1 MSGSHRLGRWA
12 LALAMS
18 ATAVGLGTV
27 LPAAADDHGAEA
39 VTTGSEEDCIV
50 SYVSRGRAV
59 VGGPFYAIP
68 YESVAGAPYV
78 EDEINSRPANYGLA
92 SNAFEGFIGDIVLG
106 TSGIYPRNVTTAKA
120 HWPPVPHSPNGGS
133 YGTKSSTS
141 FGPFAA
147 SKVEAGPRKVTSQ
160 AMLNGDLSSP
170 FGPARALSETLF
182 DGNVLK
188 GVDTVIGYDLRLGP
202 VTIDK
207 MHSVVEYET
216 DGTSEGTNATWKLV
230 FSGVGGDNTVYT
242 ITKDGFAP
250 QGGDSQGGGE
260 QVSQFNDGAEQFAD
274 ALEAAGIGRSYATI
288 AKGEV
293 TVNDGE
299 LFVKTAAL
307 ELGMGFTARNDQI
320 GDRQGWVFGFHD
332 RYATVERGSCNADVN
347 AVEHD
352 TYDDPQDDSHEYGP
366 VRFPDPT
373 PPGYGG
379 PESTTPAP
387 GGEIAPVLTPAAPET
402 APVTA
407 FRPVGVRYARNCA
420 AVA

>member
-1 MSGSHRLGRWA
+1 MSGSQRLGRWA

-18 ATAVGLGTV
+18 ATAVGLGTA
-27 LPAAADDHGAEA
+27 LPAAADDHGGA
-39 VTTGSEEDCIV
+39 VTTESEEDCVV

-78 EDEINSRPANYGLA
+78 EDEINSRPANYGVA

-106 TSGIYPRNVTTAKA
+106 TSGVYPRNITTAKA

-147 SKVEAGPRKVTSQ
+147 SQVEAGPRQVTSQ
-160 AMLNGDLSSP
+160 AMLNGDASSP
-170 FGPARALSETLF
+170 FGPARAFSKTLF
-182 DGNVLK
+182 DGKVLK
-188 GVDTVIGYDLRLGP
+188 GVDTVVGYDLRLGP

-216 DGTSEGTNATWKLV
+216 DGTSEGTKATWKLV

-250 QGGDSQGGGE
+250 QGGDPQGGGE
-260 QVSQFNDGAEQFAD
+260 QVGQFNDGSDQFAD
-274 ALEAAGIGRSYATI
+274 ALESAGIGRSSARI
-288 AKGEV
+288 AEGEV

-299 LFVKTAAL
+299 LSIRTAGL
-307 ELGMGFTARNDQI
+307 RMGMAFSARDGQI
-320 GDRQGWVFGFHD
+320 GHDQGWVFGFHD
-332 RYATVERGSCNADVN
+332 RYATVERGSCGADVN
-347 AVEHD
+347 GVELD
-352 TYDDPQDDSHEYGP
+352 TYEDPEDGSHEYGP

-379 PESTTPAP
+379 PESTTPVP
-387 GGEIAPVLTPAAPET
+387 GGRIAPVLMPVDPET
-402 APVTA
+402 TPVL
-407 FRPVGVRYARNCA
+407 FRPVGGRYARNCT